1 MERSTDEQ
9 FLHDWVIRKVHEKYS
24 RLYSEVH
31 INPGDEKNFEHGGKY
46 PDAVFV
52 NYGQVVQ
59 IVEVETK
66 ETITAE
72 RTAKWKELSE
82 LGVKLSLLVP
92 KDQQAKARDLC
103 WKDGLAAKVNLGS
116 FDVQLNI

>member
-1 MERSTDEQ
+1 MERSADEQ
-9 FLHDWVIRKVHEKYS
+9 FLHDWVIRQINRKYS

-31 INPGDEKNFEHGGKY
+31 INPGNEKNYDFKEQY

-59 IVEVETK
+59 IVEVETS
-66 ETITAE
+66 ETVLPDTAG
-72 RTAKWKELSE
+72 KWKQLSE

-92 KDQQAKARDLC
+92 KESQGEARDIC
-103 WKDGLAAKVNLGS
+103 WKSDLAAKVNIS
-116 FDVQLNI
+116 TYDVNITI

>member
-9 FLHDWVIRKVHEKYS
+9 FLHDWVIRRVGGKYS
-24 RLYSEVH
+24 RIYSDVH
-31 INPGDEKNFEHGGKY
+31 INPGEENNFELEGKY

-52 NYGQVVQ
+52 NYGQIVQ

-66 ETITAE
+66 ETINE
-72 RTAKWKELSE
+72 QRVPKWKELSE

-92 KDQQAKARDLC
+92 KDMQGGTRDIC
-103 WKDGLAAKVNLGS
+103 WKNGLATKVNIGS
-116 FDVQLNI
+116 FDVQINI

>member
-1 MERSTDEQ
+1 MERTKDEQ
-9 FLHDWVIRKVHEKYS
+9 FLHDWVIRRIQAKHG
-24 RLYSEVH
+24 RLYSDVH
-31 INPGDEKNFEHGGKY
+31 INPGDEKNFEHEGKY

-66 ETITAE
+66 ETINE
-72 RTAKWKELSE
+72 KRVQKWKELSE

-92 KDQQAKARDLC
+92 KDMQGAARDIC
-103 WKDGLAAKVNLGS
+103 FDNGLAAKVNIGS
-116 FDVQLNI
+116 FDVELKI

>member
-1 MERSTDEQ
+1 MGRSVDEQ
-9 FLHDWVIRKVHEKYS
+9 FLHDWVIRQLQHKYA

-31 INPGDEKNFEHGGKY
+31 INPGNEKNYEQGGQY

-59 IVEVETK
+59 IVEVETA
-66 ETITAE
+66 ETVNSE
-72 RTAKWKELSE
+72 RASKWKELAG

-92 KDQQAKARDLC
+92 RESQGEARDIC
-103 WKDGLAAKVNLGS
+103 WKAGLAAKITISTFSV
-116 FDVQLNI
+116 DITV